1 MMMPRMNLGA
11 LTAASVSP
19 VSAEVH
25 AGSRHDEDDDDGD
38 YLVGNGNGNSRR
50 LEERRELERERRER
64 RRLRESS
71 EGGLGSSPQA
81 GGKDSSSG
89 FLAASTSTSPTD
101 GLAAFAH
108 QSIGDGSFTH
118 FPRGLIREDGSMAMV
133 DEDEMEDDAIDGR
146 RTKKRT
152 RRDEGERDELEGDED
167 ELEYGEGLG
176 EAPKLASMQAMVI
189 RAIRKN
195 GGSSSFKTIYDALC
209 EVPGISLL
217 NHRIMRGRLIAH
229 APVHQQKVE
238 KDKGLM
244 SAVNWARVHR
254 SNFPGDN
261 NSEEE
266 DDQNAVKVFARNEQ
280 GNWSVPDLKV
290 GHPSLSLFR
299 PSCGTTSSC

>member
-1 MMMPRMNLGA
+1 MWDQLKTGGVEPAQAAVAPRVMMMPRMNLGA

-19 VSAEVH
+19 VSAEMH
-25 AGSRHDEDDDDGD
+25 AGSRHDDDDGDGD
-38 YLVGNGNGNSRR
+38 YLVGNGNNNRR

-89 FLAASTSTSPTD
+89 FLSASTSTSPTD
-101 GLAAFAH
+101 ELAAF
-108 QSIGDGSFTH
+108 GDGSH
-118 FPRGLIREDGSMAMV
+118 FPRGMMREDGSMAMV
-133 DEDEMEDDAIDGR
+133 DEDELEDDAIDGR

-209 EVPGISLL
+209 EVPRLPLL
-217 NHRIMRGRLIAH
+217 DHTQVRGAADCSR
-229 APVHQQKVE
+229 APVHTNRK
-238 KDKGLM
+238 
-244 SAVNWARVHR
+244 WRRTRV
-254 SNFPGDN
+254 
-261 NSEEE
+261 
-266 DDQNAVKVFARNEQ
+266 
-280 GNWSVPDLKV
+280 
-290 GHPSLSLFR
+290 
-299 PSCGTTSSC
+299 